1 MNFKRTLFVSAVM
14 VLTMVFLSYLSHV
27 EDVPTIKPLSTFPTR
42 IGDWVG
48 KEQRFDA
55 KVYDVL
61 GVDDSFLGTYR
72 DADGRWVEL
81 YVGYYRSQR
90 EGELIHSPKNC
101 LPGAGWNIVASSLE
115 EVRVPSENPGKI
127 KVIKLIMEKGTQRQ
141 IVLYWFQSRGRFI
154 ASEYFQKIYL
164 VLDSITRHRT
174 DGSFVRL
181 IAPVRGGNEQAALE
195 DLKGFAEQIIP
206 VLQEYLPS

>member
-1 MNFKRTLFVSAVM
+1 MNLKRTLIASAIM
-14 VLTMVFLSYLSHV
+14 ILSMFCLSYLNHV
-27 EDVPTIKPLSTFPTR
+27 EDVPSSKPLSSFPKR
-42 IGDWVG
+42 IGEWIG
-48 KEQRFDA
+48 KEERFDA

-72 DADGRWVEL
+72 DMQGRWVEL

-90 EGELIHSPKNC
+90 EGDLIHSPKNC

-115 EVRVPSENPGKI
+115 EVRVPADNPGKI
-127 KVIKLIMEKGTQRQ
+127 KVIKLMLQKGTQRQ

-174 DGSFVRL
+174 DGSFIRL
-181 IAPVRGGNEQAALE
+181 IAPVRNGNEQLTLE
-195 DLKGFAEQIIP
+195 DLKGFAEQVIP

>member
-14 VLTMVFLSYLSHV
+14 VLTMVCLSYLSHV

-115 EVRVPSENPGKI
+115 EVKVPADNPGKI
-127 KVIKLIMEKGTQRQ
+127 KVIKLIMQKGTQRQ

-181 IAPVRGGNEQAALE
+181 IAPVRGENEQATLE
-195 DLKGFAEQIIP
+195 DLKGFAEQVIP